1 MNSQSFITPSQP
13 IAMSVRETA
22 AYLGAGESTIW
33 KAVRERRLRA
43 LKMGR
48 STRILRTDADAF
60 ISSLPA
66 IGEAA

>member
-1 MNSQSFITPSQP
+1 MNSQPPVITLQP
-13 IAMSVRETA
+13 IAMSVREAA

-48 STRILRTDADAF
+48 STRILRKDADAF

-66 IGEAA
+66 LGEAA